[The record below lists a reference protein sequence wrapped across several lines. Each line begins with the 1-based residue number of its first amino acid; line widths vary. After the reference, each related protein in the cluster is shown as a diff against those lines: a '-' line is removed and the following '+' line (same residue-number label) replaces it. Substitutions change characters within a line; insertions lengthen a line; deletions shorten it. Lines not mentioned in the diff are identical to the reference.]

1 MTPTAQGEPTEG
13 ARAAPA
19 VPAAPSELSPGLSV
33 HSKSGVGVGVRRKQF
48 GEQLLRLL
56 IL

>member
-48 GEQLLRLL
+48 GEQLLGLL